1 MSVETLAW
9 LAAGLFGAMALFQ
22 AALALGAPLGAHVYG
37 GRVVGEDGRLPAKWR
52 VASGAAALILLG
64 FAWVIL
70 ARAGVIDTDTSETLL
85 TVLAWMV
92 VAYMA
97 LNTAGNFAGKSPIER
112 WVFGTIT
119 LVLVVVCAIVA
130 AAGPS

>member
-1 MSVETLAW
+1 MDIETIAW
-9 LAAGLFGAMALFQ
+9 IAAVLFAGMALFQ
-22 AALALGAPLGAHVYG
+22 LALALGAPLGEHAYG
-37 GRVVGEDGRLPAKWR
+37 GRFADDAGRLPGTWR
-52 VASGAAALILLG
+52 VASAVASLILLG

-70 ARAGVIDTDTSETLL
+70 ARAGVIATSINETLL

-112 WVFGTIT
+112 YVFGGIT
-119 LVLVVVCAIVA
+119 LVLVVLCAIVA
-130 AAGPS
+130 AAGPA

>member
-1 MSVETLAW
+1 MDVGVLATI
-9 LAAGLFGAMALFQ
+9 AAVLFGMLALFQ
-22 AALALGAPLGAHVYG
+22 VALALGAPLGGVVYG
-37 GRVVGEDGRLPAKWR
+37 GRVAGRGESLPGPWR
-52 VASGAAALILLG
+52 IASAVAAFVLVG

-70 ARAGVIDTDTSETLL
+70 ARAAIVETDLGSTAI

-97 LNTAGNFAGKSPIER
+97 INTAMNLASRDPIER
-112 WVFGTIT
+112 YLLGGVAA
-119 LVLVVVCAIVA
+119 VLVVVCAIVA